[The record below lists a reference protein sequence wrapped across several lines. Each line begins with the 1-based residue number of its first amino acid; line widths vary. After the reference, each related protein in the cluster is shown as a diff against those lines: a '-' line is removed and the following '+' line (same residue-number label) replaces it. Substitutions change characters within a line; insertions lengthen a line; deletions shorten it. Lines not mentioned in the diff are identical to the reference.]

1 MVATSAEMRAPN
13 WDSELGIAARSSFL
27 HVYFVAVSF
36 IKFKKF
42 WDKSPAVPLLG
53 QKPKKGFMALENL

>member
-13 WDSELGIAARSSFL
+13 WGSELGIAARSSFL

-36 IKFKKF
+36 IKF
-42 WDKSPAVPLLG
+42 
-53 QKPKKGFMALENL
+53 